1 MEKAKEYLKAFSY
14 IFYPGIVFI
23 LYLTQVLEGKV
34 GIDLIFC
41 PTDIVMLFVILGIY
55 MLLDS
60 INFFEANVF
69 SFMKKDDGRLKIPFL
84 LVLLLIMSILMKLYD
99 DLKVIFYLNND
110 VSINLIIVVLI
121 GLVFAGITYIVDN
134 KR

>member
-1 MEKAKEYLKAFSY
+1 MGKAKEYLKAFAY

-60 INFFEANVF
+60 INFFEASVF